1 MNEVW
6 DFEKCVWV
14 LTGEIEIL
22 KKISD
27 AQRIVRQAVINK
39 EWADFEEKTT
49 EVNHLGE
56 EFTLLEEQRIRLFS
70 ALSDA
75 VAISGGTGSRNDSEQ
90 PFYVLITRL
99 PAEENRELS
108 RLYRE
113 LKMETLKMRSIN
125 ESLLAYINEAK
136 SLAEAYMEAVC
147 PERGGKL
154 YTRKGRRVSQD
165 LKSMVI
171 NNHF

>member
-1 MNEVW
+1 MNEAW
-6 DFEKCVWV
+6 DFEKCVLV
-14 LTGEIEIL
+14 LTGEIALL

-39 EWADFEEKTT
+39 EWADFDEKTT
-49 EVNHLGE
+49 EVNCLGE
-56 EFTLLEEQRIRLFS
+56 EFTHLEEQRIRIFA
-70 ALSDA
+70 ALSHA
-75 VAISGGTGSRNDSEQ
+75 VARSTGDNDAEQ

-113 LKMETLKMRSIN
+113 LKMETLKMRSVN
-125 ESLLAYINEAK
+125 ESLLAYIHEAK
-136 SLAEAYMEAVC
+136 AMAEAYLGAVC

-154 YTRKGRRVSQD
+154 YTRKGRKVSQD
-165 LKSMVI
+165 LKSMVF

>member
-1 MNEVW
+1 MKEDW
-6 DFEKCVWV
+6 DFQKCVWV

-39 EWADFEEKTT
+39 EWADFDEKTA
-49 EVNHLGE
+49 EVNRLGE
-56 EFTLLEEQRIRLFS
+56 EFALLEEQRIRLFA

-75 VAISGGTGSRNDSEQ
+75 VARDRDRDTEQ
-90 PFYVLITRL
+90 PFYALITRL
-99 PAEENRELS
+99 PAEESRELS
-108 RLYRE
+108 LLYQE
-113 LKMETLKMRSIN
+113 LKMETMKMRSVN
-125 ESLLAYINEAK
+125 ESLLAYIHEAK
-136 SLAEAYMEAVC
+136 AMAEAYLEAVC

-165 LKSMVI
+165 LKSMVF